1 MSVQDNV
8 QVVKSM
14 YDAFGRGD
22 LPGLLSSVT
31 DDVDWEF
38 IGPKQIPFAGNRLG
52 KDGVAKFFAVL
63 GETAE
68 AKEFAVDQMVADGD
82 IVVVLGH
89 ERFMVKATGREWT
102 AHWAHVHVL
111 RDHKLHRFREHS
123 DSAAILAAYSP

>member
-8 QVVKSM
+8 QIVKSM

-22 LPGLLSSVT
+22 LPGLLSSVA

-52 KDGVAKFFAVL
+52 KDEVAKFFAVL
-63 GETAE
+63 GETVE

-82 IVVVLGH
+82 VVVVLGH
-89 ERFMVKATGREWT
+89 ERFRVKATGREWT
-102 AHWAHVHVL
+102 AH
-111 RDHKLHRFREHS
+111 
-123 DSAAILAAYSP
+123 